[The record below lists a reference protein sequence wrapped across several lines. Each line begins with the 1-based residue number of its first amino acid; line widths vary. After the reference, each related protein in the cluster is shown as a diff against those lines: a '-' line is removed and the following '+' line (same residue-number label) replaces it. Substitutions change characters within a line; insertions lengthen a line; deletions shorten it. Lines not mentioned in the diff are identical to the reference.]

1 LSESEVVRLDGF
13 ERLFAQTNPIE
24 LEHVQSKQVEVL
36 RPFFYNI
43 DRLHR
48 NATLYHFE
56 HTSVKGLKTR
66 LAENIQQI
74 FEVMTEFTV
83 EVQPFEL
90 VLFGHQVFEHQNVDN
105 HYLFRM
111 FQDGVRKLTIRRGLT
126 EAELMRF
133 CRLFVLDLSRPDL
146 FEDDVVTLIWS
157 EDFQHITIESNDLLS
172 TQATSSS
179 EDQHSVSALLNDLN
193 RLRSEAKLGDRRTRF
208 AQLDLRM
215 LSLGRT
221 DLALFGFNELYLGTE
236 ARDKFGRLMQSNVR
250 ERFEKFVEILFQ
262 IHLQFSNSTTGRSER
277 IAVLFDR
284 IADAMLDGQD
294 FGELERLVNKLKTMM
309 GSEES
314 QASVHKVS
322 VDYILEH
329 WGQEEFV
336 KRILS
341 PVLNSD
347 KDLIA
352 SSIGIISQLSD
363 SAVPAICHFCCQI
376 ADPRIRAKLWSIIA
390 KNISGHQVNIA
401 RSVVSAS
408 IPVAR
413 EILQLLSEN
422 SNSQDLGKL
431 LLNGLRN
438 PEAAVRLETM
448 SIVERCVP
456 EQASNLLIRALSDL
470 DSAVRGKALH
480 LLARQRSSLALKTV
494 WSIITDAQFSGF
506 SLDEKRR
513 FCVTYALCGGD
524 LTEWRKALNARTL
537 IESNDAL
544 ELKHCALIA
553 MGVQMDPQI
562 ASLIERFLGK
572 KKQSLLTEAAGW
584 VEQHINCPREE
595 RTRQLYA
602 IFYSGKLVESRQG
615 DVL

>member
-1 LSESEVVRLDGF
+1 MSESEVVRLDGF
-13 ERLFAQTNPIE
+13 ERLFAQSGPVE
-24 LEHVQSKQVEVL
+24 LEQAQTKQVELL

-56 HTSVKGLKTR
+56 HTSVKGLKDR
-66 LAENIQQI
+66 LTENIQQI
-74 FEVMTEFTV
+74 FDVMAEFTV

-126 EAELMRF
+126 QKELMRF

-157 EDFQHITIESNDLLS
+157 EDFQHITIESNDLSS
-172 TQATSSS
+172 TTATTSS
-179 EDQHSVSALLNDLN
+179 EDQHSVNAILKEVN
-193 RLRSEAKLGDRRTRF
+193 RSRDQVKLGDRRTRF
-208 AQLDLRM
+208 AQLDLRTF
-215 LSLGRT
+215 SLART
-221 DLALFGFNELYLGTE
+221 DLALFGFNRLQLGSE
-236 ARDKFGRLMQSNVR
+236 ARDKFSRLMQSNIR

-262 IHLQFSNSTTGRSER
+262 IHIQFSSSSTGRGER

-284 IADAMLDGQD
+284 IADAMLDGEEL
-294 FGELERLVNKLKTMM
+294 GELERLVNKLKTMVDS
-309 GSEES
+309 G
-314 QASVHKVS
+314 QVDTSVHKTS

-336 KRILS
+336 KRVLT
-341 PVLNSD
+341 PVLNND
-347 KDLIA
+347 AALIA
-352 SSIGIISQLSD
+352 SSIGIIAQLSE
-363 SAVPAICHFCCQI
+363 SAVPAICHFNCQI
-376 ADPRIRAKLWSIIA
+376 ADPRIRAKLWSIIS
-390 KNISGHQVNIA
+390 KNIRGHEVNIA
-401 RSVVSAS
+401 RSIVSAS
-408 IPVAR
+408 IPIAR
-413 EILQLLSEN
+413 ELIQLLADHASP
-422 SNSQDLGKL
+422 QDLGKL

-438 PEAAVRLETM
+438 SEASVRLETVTV
-448 SIVERCVP
+448 VEMRVP
-456 EQASNLLIRALSDL
+456 EQAFSLLIRALSDPEP
-470 DSAVRGKALH
+470 SVRGKALH
-480 LLARQRSSLALKTV
+480 LLARQRHSESLKAV
-494 WSIITDAQFSGF
+494 WSIIKDTKFSSF

-513 FCVTYALCGGD
+513 FCVTYALCGGV
-524 LTEWRKALNARTL
+524 LTEWHNLLTSRTL

-562 ASLIERFLGK
+562 TSLLERFLRK
-572 KKQSLLTEAAGW
+572 KKQSLLTEAAVW

-602 IFYSGKLVESRQG
+602 IFYSGKLVESRRG
-615 DVL
+615 DV

>member
-13 ERLFAQTNPIE
+13 ERLFAQASPVE
-24 LEHVQSKQVEVL
+24 LEHAQTKQVELL
-36 RPFFYNI
+36 RSFFYNI

-56 HTSVKGLKTR
+56 HTSVNGLKER

-90 VLFGHQVFEHQNVDN
+90 VLFGHQIFEHQNVDN
-105 HYLFRM
+105 HYLFRL

-126 EAELMRF
+126 ENELMKF

-172 TQATSSS
+172 TTAATSS
-179 EDQHSVSALLNDLN
+179 EDQHSVHAILKEVN
-193 RLRSEAKLGDRRTRF
+193 RARNQAKLGDRRTRF
-208 AQLDLRM
+208 AQLDLRT

-221 DLALFGFNELYLGTE
+221 DLALFGFNQLQLGSE
-236 ARDKFGRLMQSNVR
+236 ARDKFGRLMQSNIR

-262 IHLQFSNSTTGRSER
+262 IHIQFSNSTTGRGER

-284 IADAMLDGQD
+284 IADAMLDGEE
-294 FGELERLVNKLKTMM
+294 FGELERLVNKLKTMVDS
-309 GSEES
+309 G
-314 QASVHKVS
+314 QVDTSVHKAS

-336 KRILS
+336 KRILT
-341 PVLNSD
+341 PVLNND
-347 KDLIA
+347 EALVA
-352 SSIGIISQLSD
+352 SSIGIIGQLSE

-376 ADPRIRAKLWSIIA
+376 PDPRIRAKLWSIIS
-390 KNISGHQVNIA
+390 KNIRGHEVNIA
-401 RSVVSAS
+401 RSIVSAS
-408 IPVAR
+408 IPIAR
-413 EILQLLSEN
+413 EIIQLLAEHS
-422 SNSQDLGKL
+422 SPQDLGKL

-438 PEAAVRLETM
+438 SEPTIRLETVNV
-448 SIVERCVP
+448 VERCVP
-456 EQASNLLIRALSDL
+456 EQASSLLIRALSDL
-470 DSAVRGKALH
+470 EPSVRGKALH
-480 LLARQRSSLALKTV
+480 LLARQRDSNALKTV
-494 WSIITDAQFSGF
+494 WSIINDTKFSRF

-513 FCVTYALCGGD
+513 FCVTYALCGGE
-524 LTEWRKALNARTL
+524 LTEWHKLLSSRTL
-537 IESNDAL
+537 LESGDAL

-553 MGVQMDPQI
+553 MGVQMDAQI
-562 ASLIERFLGK
+562 SSLNDRFLRK
-572 KKQSLLTEAAGW
+572 KKPSLLTDAAAW
-584 VEQHINCPREE
+584 VQQHINCPREE

-602 IFYSGKLVESRQG
+602 IFYSGKLVESRRG
-615 DVL
+615 DA